1 MRLFYIARILLPT
14 SSLLLSTPT
23 LISIRFYD
31 FFDSTT
37 HPSIYR
43 LFELRSSSI
52 RTLPFYEHST
62 VHPYHRRYYKRRL
75 PGLVDGL

>member
-1 MRLFYIARILLPT
+1 TVLH
-14 SSLLLSTPT
+14 SSHLTAHLLSSTLLST

-37 HPSIYR
+37 HLSICRPSNSR
-43 LFELRSSSI
+43 ATSEHI
-52 RTLPFYEHST
+52 RTLLFCEHSA

-75 PGLVDGL
+75 LDL